1 MLNLLVSMKIKF
13 LNKSIQNKRFE
24 YSPMYYSERKERIER
39 KKAQY
44 AKLEE
49 GNASESERREFFKDN
64 MRHEWSR
71 SKVRQ
76 VHNRAANIRTLILI
90 VLIVGLGY
98 FIFNG
103 VDGVDTI
110 VKKLW

>member
-1 MLNLLVSMKIKF
+1 MKLKF
-13 LNKSIQNKRFE
+13 LNKTIQNKRFE
-24 YSPMYYSERKERIER
+24 YAPMYYSERKERLER
-39 KKAQY
+39 KKEQY
-44 AKLEE
+44 AKMEE
-49 GNASESERREFFKDN
+49 GELSENERRKFFKDN
-64 MRHEWSR
+64 MRQEWSR

-103 VDGVDTI
+103 LDDVDTV